1 MNSRRSLFVLVLLGS
16 MVLPL
21 SAQAARKYYPPGFSP
36 PSDDALKPVATPL
49 AVPSPPPPPPSKA
62 EPPIVIIQAA
72 PPPKPQIIIKMKP
85 RDPLTVLMDERRY
98 YDALRL
104 VDTQLKKSPGNTT
117 LQLNRA
123 QLLREDGQYSL
134 ASEQFNAIL
143 AAKASNKITK
153 ANAFNG
159 LGWTWYQKA
168 IHDKKNGNK
177 EAWHA
182 SANASENAFKAAV
195 QLLPSL
201 SNSWSGLG
209 RLYLLT
215 GRVKDAEWVIE
226 KASKLAPS
234 SLAVQ
239 LAQADLLL
247 AKREPQDALQI
258 LYGLKKTTTVEPD
271 VYFLL
276 ARASLDTDRV
286 DDAIINLKQLLEMEP
301 QHTEALT
308 LLSQAYGLKMKP
320 DDAKDTLETALT
332 INPADTKSA
341 DALLKIYDQQEDGD
355 HHALLLL
362 KNLLKSQPEQAEYIE
377 ALLSRLNQ
385 QGRWEESYQEGSRLI
400 PGFLHARK
408 PDSPDNAMPSLAAF
422 SRAAFQKGRGLLD
435 RRAMLHEPAVASTL
449 SYTHSHWQRLVKAK
463 ASPVSRAMLQ
473 DRFILLCLDPL
484 LILPPLP
491 ADSHPA
497 FADLPLAIECTFLS
511 GEAVTHA
518 SLLVQV
524 KAQSLPEET
533 VINTVGVNKAEKTT
547 KEDAGITA
555 NKPDGGSAA
564 NEAVKPAVS
573 QTPTPGETT
582 PTAAVPAP
590 QSGNQEVSNT
600 ASTEPAQTISTNS
613 APTSSSPINSQ
624 GVAPEA
630 LKTPSET
637 SLPDPQKIETAKP
650 EKSQRLLIAQR
661 LYDLGDFQGAD
672 ELTKDLNSLD
682 AFLLQEQISSAR
694 LEVQDHLTALS
705 LLANKTSNPYW
716 QKMAGDA
723 LRSSGGGDYKTHATL
738 VKILEKKRL
747 PELARYHLQMTIRYA
762 PTAKE
767 RVYWIRQA
775 NKKRFFGFAL
785 PTSS

>member
-1 MNSRRSLFVLVLLGS
+1 MNSRSLFVLVFLGT
-16 MVLPL
+16 MVLPF
-21 SAQAARKYYPPGFSP
+21 SAQAARKYYPPGFNP
-36 PSDDALKPVATPL
+36 PSDEALKPVATPL
-49 AVPSPPPPPPSKA
+49 ALPPSPPKVEA
-62 EPPIVIIQAA
+62 PIVIIQAA
-72 PPPKPQIIIKMKP
+72 PPPKPQVIIKMKP

-104 VDTQLKKSPGNTT
+104 VDTQLKKSPNNFT

-123 QLLREDGQYSL
+123 QLLREDAQYNE
-134 ASEQFNAIL
+134 AADQFNAIL
-143 AAKASNKITK
+143 MKAPGKNIKAS
-153 ANAFNG
+153 AWNG

-168 IHDKKNGNK
+168 ARDKKTGNK
-177 EAWHA
+177 EALRVSA
-182 SANASENAFKAAV
+182 SASENAFKTAV
-195 QLLPSL
+195 QLLPNL
-201 SNSWSGLG
+201 SNAWSGLG
-209 RLYLLT
+209 RLYLLS
-215 GRVKDAEWVIE
+215 GRVKDAAWVIE
-226 KASKLAPS
+226 KAGKLAPN

-247 AKREPQDALQI
+247 AKHEPHDALQI

-276 ARASLDTDRV
+276 ARASFDTDRV

-332 INPADTKSA
+332 LNPADTKA
-341 DALLKIYDQQEDGD
+341 AEALLKIYDRQEDGE
-355 HHALLLL
+355 HHSLLLL
-362 KNLLKSQPEQAEYIE
+362 KNLLKTQPEQPLYIQ

-385 QGRWEESYQEGSRLI
+385 QGRWDESYQEGSRLI

-408 PDSPDNAMPSLAAF
+408 ADSPDNAMPSLAAF
-422 SRAAFQKGRGLLD
+422 SRSVFQKGRGLLD
-435 RRAMLHEPAVASTL
+435 RRALLHEPAVASTL
-449 SYTHSHWQRLVKAK
+449 SYTHSHWQRLIKAK
-463 ASPVSRAMLQ
+463 TSPLSSAMLQ

-491 ADSHPA
+491 VDSHPA
-497 FADLPLAIECTFLS
+497 SVDLPLAIECAFLS
-511 GEAVTHA
+511 GEAGTHA
-518 SLLVQV
+518 ALIEQV
-524 KAQSLPEET
+524 KALSLQETEAAAQKANVVAALVKPETEIKSEEDVAKSITGKTAEATTPPAGTVSSPVEEAGSPKTEPVAVAPLPSEATQPET
-533 VINTVGVNKAEKTT
+533 TT
-547 KEDAGITA
+547 KVATE
-555 NKPDGGSAA
+555 PSAP
-564 NEAVKPAVS
+564 E
-573 QTPTPGETT
+573 TPRKLE
-582 PTAAVPAP
+582 AP
-590 QSGNQEVSNT
+590 QKR
-600 ASTEPAQTISTNS
+600 EPIQQAE
-613 APTSSSPINSQ
+613 PDKSP
-624 GVAPEA
+624 
-630 LKTPSET
+630 
-637 SLPDPQKIETAKP
+637 
-650 EKSQRLLIAQR
+650 RLLIAQR

-672 ELTKDLNSLD
+672 ELTRAMNSPD
-682 AFLLQEQISSAR
+682 AFLLQEQIASAR

-762 PTAKE
+762 PTTKD